1 MPIARHFGYNIRWR
15 ECHAA
20 GIVCVKYG
28 MDAEASRSIGDN
40 VRAVYERL
48 HRAALAVG
56 RRVDSVRLVAA
67 TKFVSVEAIRE
78 GLAAGLT
85 ILGESRLQEALP
97 KIEALRG
104 KPVRWHFIGRLQ
116 RRKVRSVVGVFD
128 LIHSVDTLELAQEI
142 DRRAKD
148 AGLQQPVLLEVN
160 IGDEATKAGFRPDEL
175 ISLLPELG
183 RLSSMVVKGLMTIP
197 PPASDAEEARPYFRR
212 LRELAQKLDRN
223 APGLSMDELSMGMS
237 NDYAVAV
244 EEGATFVRVGTA
256 IFGAR
261 QT

>member
-1 MPIARHFGYNIRWR
+1 
-15 ECHAA
+15 
-20 GIVCVKYG
+20 

-148 AGLQQPVLLEVN
+148 AGLQQAVLLEVN

-175 ISLLPELG
+175 QSLLPELS

-197 PPASDAEEARPYFRR
+197 PPASDAEEARPYFRQ
-212 LRELAQKLDRN
+212 LRELAQRLSRN
-223 APGLSMDELSMGMS
+223 ATSVSMDELSMGMS
-237 NDYAVAV
+237 NDYVVAV

-261 QT
+261 RN